1 MRRGC
6 IIALVIAVAVPV
18 VVCIGLFAGFVIAG
32 SVAENEY
39 ERRAQAVVAAALE
52 TAGPNPAQ
60 ISISEAELNSGFRA
74 LPEVL
79 RFDAGHVDFVVNYD
93 RIHAK
98 GQGFL
103 GSYLSFAYKP
113 VIADS
118 GGVRLIP
125 VKPGKLEISFDTL
138 GYSDSGVGGAIERGI
153 NQALA
158 EAEVRPT
165 AVKARGGK
173 LTIDLEPVN

>member
-1 MRRGC
+1 MNRWLIFFGV
-6 IIALVIAVAVPV
+6 LVAIPV
-18 VVCIGLFAGFVIAG
+18 VVCIGLFAGFLIAG
-32 SVAENEY
+32 SVADNEY

-52 TAGPNPAQ
+52 NAGPNPAT

-79 RFDAGHVDFVVNYD
+79 RFDAGHVAFGVNYD
-93 RIHAK
+93 WIHAR

-103 GSYLSFAYKP
+103 GSYLSFVYEP
-113 VIADS
+113 VIADT
-118 GGVRLIP
+118 GAVRLIP
-125 VKPGKLEISFDTL
+125 VKPTGIESSFDTM
-138 GYSDSGVGGAIERGI
+138 GYSHSGVGSAIERGI

-158 EAEVRPT
+158 EAGVRPT

-173 LTIDLEPVN
+173 LTIDLEPIT